1 LMFTTAGN
9 TLATAKTAGSEAG
22 SACAK
27 QDADPARINRL
38 AMNKLSAQSALCART
53 RANTF
58 LTFIAQPSN
67 EAIFALSTAAGTVAA
82 ALCTASR
89 RLSFLFCRT
98 LLGGYRLAASRN
110 RRTFLYAYLN

>member
-1 LMFTTAGN
+1 MFTTAGN

-82 ALCTASR
+82 PCAPPRGGCHSYFDGRSSVATDLPR
-89 RLSFLFCRT
+89 R
-98 LLGGYRLAASRN
+98 AIV
-110 RRTFLYAYLN
+110 